1 MLQNGSDVAKGSRK
15 VPKKGGPLVD
25 MKSLLVLGCT
35 LSFVGIFIALYNKTA
50 ENEARERLQ
59 NVLVGLLKVER
70 RHSIINPQVAIG
82 YGSCK
87 DLVFEALDLQLFNC
101 SKSIVGTQDS
111 ITSLEEL
118 EEAFCYYFQHGAA
131 SEWVMYSDRIL
142 FFYEFLIHFYF
153 QTVHS

>member
-1 MLQNGSDVAKGSRK
+1 MLQNGSNAASGSRK
-15 VPKKGGPLVD
+15 APKRGAPLVH
-25 MKSLLVLGCT
+25 MKFLLVLGCII
-35 LSFVGIFIALYNKTA
+35 SFVAILIAFYNKTA
-50 ENEARERLQ
+50 EKEARERLR

-101 SKSIVGTQDS
+101 SNTIVETQNS
-111 ITSLEEL
+111 ITSLEQL

-131 SEWVMYSDRIL
+131 SE
-142 FFYEFLIHFYF
+142 
-153 QTVHS
+153 